1 MEARR
6 TGPTIRQRELRRK
19 LQDLRADAGR
29 TALDVAKAL
38 GPGWSAS
45 RLVRM
50 EKTSTRPKPE
60 AVVQL
65 LDEYRITDRA
75 ERSRI
80 LNLVAEARERGWW
93 DDYQNIIRDRAAIYV
108 GLENDASGLRTYES
122 QLVPSLL
129 QTPEY
134 ARAALE
140 RRLPWPDAGTLDRQ
154 VELRMRRQQVL
165 TGPHPLTMW
174 AIIDEAALNRM
185 VGGPQIM
192 RDQLAHL
199 VEMSRRSHV
208 HIQVLPFGAGA
219 HAGASTFIVLDFED
233 SVEPEVVYLESVGAS
248 TFVEDAEQ
256 VELFRVAFESLL
268 DDAWSVIET
277 REVLEK
283 LLPKLG

>member
-1 MEARR
+1 
-6 TGPTIRQRELRRK
+6 
-19 LQDLRADAGR
+19 
-29 TALDVAKAL
+29 
-38 GPGWSAS
+38 
-45 RLVRM
+45 M

-75 ERSRI
+75 ERSQI

-93 DDYQNIIRDRAAIYV
+93 DDYQDIIRDRAAIYV
-108 GLENDASGLRTYES
+108 GLEHDASGLRTYES

-165 TGPHPLTMW
+165 SGPHPLTMW
-174 AIIDEAALNRM
+174 AIIDEAALHRM
-185 VGGPQIM
+185 VGGPKVM

-199 VEMSRRSHV
+199 VDIGRRSHV
-208 HIQVLPFGAGA
+208 HIQMLPFEVGA
-219 HAGASTFIVLDFED
+219 HTGASTFIVLDFKT
-233 SVEPEVVYLESVGAS
+233 SVEPEVVYLESVAAS

-256 VELFRVAFESLL
+256 VELFRVAFEVLL
-268 DDAWSVIET
+268 DDAMTVIET
-277 REVLEK
+277 REFLGK
-283 LLPKLG
+283 LLARSG